1 MRLRIVTA
9 CLAALLA
16 ASVQAEEPM
25 QWVRSDATLE
35 ARMRQLWDA
44 QVTWT
49 RLYVVSALGDLPD
62 TANARARL
70 FGSPTDFEAAIGPY
84 YGRQKAQDFSAA
96 LSLHLQTLVAVLHA
110 TTERDTQTLVAL
122 RPRWRTDAET
132 TAAALGRINPAW
144 STPAFLNRL
153 DELARLTDR
162 EVSLRAR
169 GDFKSDIT
177 TFDEAHERALELG
190 ELMARDI
197 LGQFPPRPKSEGR

>member
-1 MRLRIVTA
+1 VTFG
-9 CLAALLA
+9 LALLLA
-16 ASVQAEEPM
+16 NSARAERNE
-25 QWVRSDATLE
+25 QWMRSDATLGT
-35 ARMRQLWDA
+35 RMRDLWGA
-44 QVTWT
+44 QATWT
-49 RLYVVSALGDLPD
+49 RLYTVSALAGLPD

-70 FGSPTDFEAAIGPY
+70 FLSPTDFEAAIGPY

-96 LSLHLQTLVAVLHA
+96 LSLRLQTLVAVLRA
-110 TTERDTQTLVAL
+110 TTEKDTQTLAAL

-132 TAAALGRINPAW
+132 TAAALGCINPAW
-144 STPAFLNRL
+144 STPAFLKRL

-197 LGQFPPRPKSEGR
+197 LGQFPPRPKPEVR